1 MVAFCASALR
11 GLAILAAVSG
21 LQLQQSMPLALII
34 EPTALAQSPQQ
45 RAAWL
50 SDRSALVLNAD
61 YQPLSYLPLSVWS
74 WQHALKSAWEGR
86 VDVLATYSGGAVR
99 SARQS
104 FELPAVVVLR
114 TYERPP
120 KNVPRFVS
128 KAWRVAWHGITRNGR
143 FSKRMLLVRDGFQC
157 QYCQKSFAPADL
169 TCDHVVP
176 RSRGGNTDWENTVA
190 ACRPCNH
197 RKGDLSLQQCKK
209 LGMGLLKAPQQPT
222 AFQ

>member
-120 KNVPRFVS
+120 KNVPRF
-128 KAWRVAWHGITRNGR
+128 
-143 FSKRMLLVRDGFQC
+143 SKRMLLVRDGFQC